1 MYFAHLNFI
10 LSDLIIVEAVCDQEK
25 IRGPVPLVS
34 PNNHQQYCTNRRP
47 VFLERKRLLHGLYP
61 PYIVPE
67 THPSTRTLP
76 LSHNPLSSLFIFSQW
91 VTVIYSQVS
100 FSWVITGY
108 WGGLGWLRLSS
119 LVFHPAIISSN
130 RGPSYWY
137 ASYALARHAAF
148 ASLLVFVERLLGSIS
163 GNGMS
168 SFHRQLLAL
177 AVQATPAFSLVLMGL
192 FLAVM
197 MLVYNEVLGLVKY

>member
-1 MYFAHLNFI
+1 MGHYWL
-10 LSDLIIVEAVCDQEK
+10 L
-25 IRGPVPLVS
+25 RGS
-34 PNNHQQYCTNRRP
+34 
-47 VFLERKRLLHGLYP
+47 G
-61 PYIVPE
+61 
-67 THPSTRTLP
+67 
-76 LSHNPLSSLFIFSQW
+76 
-91 VTVIYSQVS
+91 VTQS
-100 FSWVITGY
+100 
-108 WGGLGWLRLSS
+108 LRLSS

-137 ASYALARHAAF
+137 ASYALAHAAF